1 MRFGSILT
9 VAAAT
14 LAPVVSGIITGIAV
28 PETIKAGGGFNL
40 IITTANYIQRV
51 YDVSGAV
58 GIAPGKGYP
67 GSLGPVLGSFYLGPG
82 RLMSASH
89 KYLLYFLFIP

>member
-1 MRFGSILT
+1 MAS
-9 VAAAT
+9 
-14 LAPVVSGIITGIAV
+14 APVVSSIITGIAV
-28 PETIKAGGGFNL
+28 PDTIKAGDGFNL

-67 GSLGPVLGSFYLGPG
+67 GSLGPARGSFYLGPG
-82 RLMSASH
+82 RLMPASH
-89 KYLLYFLFIP
+89 KSLMYFLFSP